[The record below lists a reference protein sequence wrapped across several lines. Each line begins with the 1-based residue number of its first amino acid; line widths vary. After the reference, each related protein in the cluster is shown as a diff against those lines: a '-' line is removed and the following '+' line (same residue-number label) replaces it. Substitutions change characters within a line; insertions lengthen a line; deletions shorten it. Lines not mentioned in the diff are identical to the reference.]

1 MPSANSSGSDPDL
14 RFEMIDLTLF
24 REDPGLHI
32 GAVDETGT
40 TKSGGRFA
48 GWALDRAASRPA
60 RSFIVASDHG
70 AIQVMPNVNRSD
82 IARRFGPESALCG
95 VMGEI
100 PLQLIGGLFAP
111 KLRYFACNDRRII
124 TELPVL
130 KENDQLGKL
139 QILTGHDFFRMVQ
152 TPSTRI
158 SDANV
163 LVHLALH
170 VLSRNRDN
178 YVLGAAAA
186 CVLGYRLLDG
196 NGEAQRQKDV
206 ILGEIDRLLG
216 ERPQLDRGLFLRWHT
231 SLRLI
236 AGYLAYQAGADAQAF
251 DQFKDIGS
259 FAIELKRWPQA
270 LTNILI
276 GVVIAGYLLYERGDL
291 PAAVER
297 WQTVEDLL
305 RYGASVAEFQN
316 SYAYGELGNAV
327 RVAQFAHIAALCAL
341 QGGVLND
348 ASLAPLGTRLDIREV
363 PGPMGKLVSDRQ
375 TASRGAPNPTR

>member
-1 MPSANSSGSDPDL
+1 MV
-14 RFEMIDLTLF
+14 DLTTF

-32 GAVDETGT
+32 GSVDETST
-40 TKSGGRFA
+40 TLFGGRFA
-48 GWALDRAASRPA
+48 GWALDRTASRPA

-70 AIQVMPNVNRSD
+70 AIQVAPNVNRSD

-95 VMGEI
+95 VVGEI
-100 PLQLIGGLFAP
+100 PRKLIGGLFAP
-111 KLRYFACNDRRII
+111 RLRYFACNDRRIM

-130 KENDQLGKL
+130 KDNDQLGKL

-158 SDANV
+158 GDTNV

-170 VLSRNRDN
+170 VLSRNQDN
-178 YVLGAAAA
+178 YVLGAAAI

-196 NGEAQRQKDV
+196 NSEAERQRAV
-206 ILGEIDRLLG
+206 ILDEMKRLLS
-216 ERPQLDRGLFLRWHT
+216 ENPRIDRGLFIRWHT

-236 AGYLAYQAGADAQAF
+236 AGYLAYQAGADVDAF
-251 DQFKDIGS
+251 NQFKDIGS

-276 GVVIAGYLLYERGDL
+276 GVVITGYLLYERGDTS
-291 PAAVER
+291 AAVER
-297 WQTVEDLL
+297 WQAAEDLL

-327 RVAQFAHIAALCAL
+327 RVAQFAHIAALCAV
-341 QGGVLND
+341 QGGLLND

-363 PGPMGKLVSDRQ
+363 PGPMGNLVSKRQ
-375 TASRGAPNPTR
+375 NAFPNKSKMF